1 MSIRVY
7 RIASLTLALSLVV
20 PNALLLHAQSGA
32 DQQPTVVASQSGIS
46 TSTWAELG
54 QTITVSVKGLNG
66 WSKQQ
71 GNDARSLRL
80 YLAGQMLP
88 KQQPSLISLS
98 QEYMNFNLRPDMSD
112 SEDRKRWTL
121 ILQEARRQYQGSIPL
136 SVGPSASLQ
145 PFNSEEFI
153 RLQVYPGYTS
163 GVIAL
168 LAVLFIA
175 LIVLGYQSDLLRDSI
190 GKKPQDAK
198 SPLSLGRVQMAW
210 WFYLVIAAYLYL
222 WLVTGQTNMLTPS
235 VLALIG
241 ISAGTGLAA
250 VFVDQQKQT
259 DAATQRTALV
269 IQQSSLQSRI
279 AELSAAT
286 PTAGSALD
294 AELQDKKTKLGEVNA
309 TIATLPPDPPAAVSH
324 GFLDLLRDGD
334 GISFHRFQIV
344 VWTIVFGIVFV
355 RAVAVTLTMPE
366 FDSTLLGL
374 MGLSSGTYIGF
385 KFPEKPK

>member
-121 ILQEARRQYQGSIPL
+121 ILQEARRQYQGSIP
-136 SVGPSASLQ
+136 
-145 PFNSEEFI
+145 
-153 RLQVYPGYTS
+153 
-163 GVIAL
+163 
-168 LAVLFIA
+168 
-175 LIVLGYQSDLLRDSI
+175 
-190 GKKPQDAK
+190 
-198 SPLSLGRVQMAW
+198 
-210 WFYLVIAAYLYL
+210 
-222 WLVTGQTNMLTPS
+222 
-235 VLALIG
+235 
-241 ISAGTGLAA
+241 
-250 VFVDQQKQT
+250 
-259 DAATQRTALV
+259 
-269 IQQSSLQSRI
+269 
-279 AELSAAT
+279 
-286 PTAGSALD
+286 
-294 AELQDKKTKLGEVNA
+294 
-309 TIATLPPDPPAAVSH
+309 
-324 GFLDLLRDGD
+324 
-334 GISFHRFQIV
+334 
-344 VWTIVFGIVFV
+344 
-355 RAVAVTLTMPE
+355 
-366 FDSTLLGL
+366 
-374 MGLSSGTYIGF
+374 
-385 KFPEKPK
+385 